1 MSALKI
7 SKRLALSATLLLLC
21 LGTARASEDHHDH
34 EPAWEHESVYD
45 IHEMPDETYSLN
57 LARATDATTIKF
69 CFAITDEASAHGV
82 HEVEDSCHLDEE
94 NPVAVAANDPAVTV
108 VSGTTYIATFDPDS
122 WLSVFNVQFDEHG
135 HYALFLEHHPSEFQ
149 VEGGT
154 EMAFLKDAE
163 AHDVEPAWVAA
174 AATSDRKSPWGNTLL
189 GCLAVWAVTLC
200 GVLLIINQKFWE
212 TIKPYMMMFASGTLL
227 STAFALVLYESTHL
241 LAVSGDEGL
250 DAGRWTAM
258 IMCGFVTSPVI
269 GLCLR
274 RALPG
279 DAETSVPVA
288 VADPKAAAAA
298 TATKLVGDCCD
309 TDIERAG
316 PKAAATATKLVGG
329 CCDTDIERAGADN
342 APSCEKSIENAN
354 VRHRFLLALIVGDF
368 FHNFTDGI
376 FIGAAF
382 MCNTSLAW
390 KIVAVTVAHE
400 IPQELSD
407 FAILRTALGFST
419 PKALAYNVISG
430 SSVMLGGV
438 AIMTADISNL
448 DTGML
453 LAYGAGNYIYCA
465 TVHMFSQ
472 GSKSIEVEIKK
483 LLVFI
488 IGAVAIGLILLDH
501 EHCVADGADAAADPH
516 AGHGH

>member
-1 MSALKI
+1 M
-7 SKRLALSATLLLLC
+7 
-21 LGTARASEDHHDH
+21 
-34 EPAWEHESVYD
+34 YD
-45 IHEMPDETYSLN
+45 IHEIPEETYSLN
-57 LARATDATTIKF
+57 LARATDATIKF

-82 HEVEDSCHLDEE
+82 HEVEDSCHVDEE
-94 NPVAVAANDPAVTV
+94 TPVPIAANDPAVTV
-108 VSGTTYIATFDPDS
+108 VSGTTYVASFDPDS
-122 WLSVFNVQFDEHG
+122 WLSVFNLQFAEHG
-135 HYALFLEHHPSEFQ
+135 HYALFLEHDPSEFH

-163 AHDVEPAWVAA
+163 SHDVEPAWEPSAAVAGR
-174 AATSDRKSPWGNTLL
+174 TTPWANTML
-189 GCLAVWAVTLC
+189 GCLAVWVVTLC
-200 GVLLIINQKFWE
+200 GVLLIINQPLWE
-212 TIKPYMMMFASGTLL
+212 AVKPYAMMFASGTLL
-227 STAFALVLYESTHL
+227 STAFALVLYESTHM
-241 LAVSGDEGL
+241 LAVSGNEGL

-298 TATKLVGDCCD
+298 TATKLVG
-309 TDIERAG
+309 
-316 PKAAATATKLVGG
+316 G
-329 CCDTDIERAGADN
+329 CCDTDIERAGADD
-342 APSCEKSIENAN
+342 APSCEKSFENAN
-354 VRHRFLLALIVGDF
+354 VRHRFLLALMMGDF

-419 PKALAYNVISG
+419 PKALAYNVVSG

-438 AIMTADISNL
+438 AIMAADISNL